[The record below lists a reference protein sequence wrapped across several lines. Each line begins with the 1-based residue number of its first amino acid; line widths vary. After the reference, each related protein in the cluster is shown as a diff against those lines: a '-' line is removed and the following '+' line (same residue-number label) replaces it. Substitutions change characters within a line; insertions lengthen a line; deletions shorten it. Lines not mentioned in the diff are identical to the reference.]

1 MKPKRA
7 RDIRVDTLINI
18 KNARL
23 TREVN
28 PNQARK
34 VSKASNYVGVYVSPK
49 AIERGS
55 YDQYRAIVGSSYHK
69 VYTKY
74 FWSELEAALAY
85 DVIRY
90 YLDGDRAKINFPEK
104 MPEYKTW
111 LSGVTSLDEAKA
123 VVRAR
128 IVKPHL
134 RRNATQ
140 AAREKF
146 AAEHGTEVAQ

>member
-1 MKPKRA
+1 MRPKQV
-7 RDIRVDTLINI
+7 RDIRVDTLWNI
-18 KNARL
+18 SKARL
-23 TREVN
+23 THEAN

-34 VSKASNYVGVYVSPK
+34 VSRASNYVGVYVSPK

-55 YDQYRAIVGSSYHK
+55 YDQYRAIVGSSYRK

-90 YLDGDRAKINFPEK
+90 WLDGDSAKVNFPER
-104 MPEYKTW
+104 MPEYKGW
-111 LSGVTSLDEAKA
+111 LSGVTTLDEAKA
-123 VVRAR
+123 VVKLR

-134 RRNATQ
+134 RRNANQ
-140 AAREKF
+140 EARERFKL
-146 AAEHGTEVAQ
+146 EHGSML